1 MSVQNFIPELWIAR
15 ILTKLRKAYVYAALC
30 NREYEGEI
38 RQAGDTVRIG
48 GIGPVTIRD
57 YDPGVALVSEEL
69 EDEQQILRIDQ
80 QKYYNFQV
88 DDVDR
93 AQANVNLLAAGM
105 EEAADGLADAV
116 DQYIAGFY
124 TQAGST
130 TQLTAVN
137 SQNVLAFLL
146 TLGQALTENN
156 VPRVGRFAVI
166 PPWMTT
172 KLTLAKVLLAS
183 EVSNDAFTN
192 GYVGRAAGFDL
203 YESNNVPT
211 TNQGTEYKVMAGT
224 TKAIAFAEQLVKTEA
239 YRVESG
245 FKDGVK
251 GLLVYGGKVVY
262 PDALVVGDCTQ
273 AAEPGVQ

>member
-15 ILTKLRKAYVYAALC
+15 ILAKLRKAYVYAALC

-48 GIGPVTIRD
+48 GIGPVTIRN
-57 YDPGVALVSEEL
+57 YDPGVPLVSEEL

-80 QKYYNFQV
+80 QKYFNFQV

-137 SQNVLAFLL
+137 SLNVLAFLL

-172 KLTLAKVLLAS
+172 KLTLAKVLLAAD
-183 EVSNDAFTN
+183 VANDAFTN

-211 TNQGTEYKVMAGT
+211 TNQGTEFKIMAGT
-224 TKAIAFAEQLVKTEA
+224 TKAMSYAEQLTKTEA
-239 YRVESG
+239 YRVESS

-273 AAEPGVQ
+273 AAEP

>member
-15 ILTKLRKAYVYAALC
+15 ILAKLRKAYVYAALC

-38 RQAGDTVRIG
+38 KQAGDTVRIG
-48 GIGPVTIRD
+48 GIGPVTIRN
-57 YDPGVALVSEEL
+57 YDPGVPLVSEEL
-69 EDEQQILRIDQ
+69 EDEQQSLRIDQ
-80 QKYYNFQV
+80 QKYFNFQV

-130 TQLTAVN
+130 TVLTAVN
-137 SQNVLAFLL
+137 SLNVLAFLL

-172 KLTLAKVLLAS
+172 KLTLAKVLLAAD
-183 EVSNDAFTN
+183 VANDAFTN

-211 TNQGTEYKVMAGT
+211 TNQGTEFKIMAGT
-224 TKAIAFAEQLVKTEA
+224 TKAMSYAEQLTKTEA
-239 YRVESG
+239 YRVESS

-273 AAEPGVQ
+273 AAEP